1 MSTANW
7 NSVGNAAFAISR
19 FLFGFITLY
28 IRPRFMLLLSFLGAL
43 VMSIAITAI
52 PSSKVV
58 GKPNTIAALCIILWF
73 FEGPLWPLIYALGLR
88 KLGRATKVGA
98 ALITAG
104 AFGGAVSPWFIYAA
118 TEDGMN
124 VRRAFF
130 LLILALALGCLFPVY
145 LCVIPKAREQV
156 DCVGE
161 TEGEQADFGE
171 AALTRMSRVSGNG
184 ISLPQQGMRQRDAH
198 GERRGTVNSLVKVGG
213 SVRRKSKAEVRRI
226 VVGVR
231 GLFGSHSS
239 ESSDDRGGPH
249 ADGPAPSRQI

>member
-1 MSTANW
+1 
-7 NSVGNAAFAISR
+7 
-19 FLFGFITLY
+19 
-28 IRPRFMLLLSFLGAL
+28 
-43 VMSIAITAI
+43 MSIAITAI
-52 PSSKVV
+52 PSSDVV

-104 AFGGAVSPWFIYAA
+104 AFCGAVSPWFMYAA
-118 TEDGMN
+118 TEDGVN

-130 LLILALALGCLFPVY
+130 LPILALALGCLFPVY

-184 ISLPQQGMRQRDAH
+184 IGLPQQGMRQRDAN
-198 GERRGTVNSLVKVGG
+198 RDKRGTVNSLVKVRG
-213 SVRRKSKAEVRRI
+213 SMRRKSKAEVRRI

-239 ESSDDRGGPH
+239 ESSDGRGGPH
-249 ADGPAPSRQI
+249 VDGPAPSRQI

>member
-1 MSTANW
+1 
-7 NSVGNAAFAISR
+7 
-19 FLFGFITLY
+19 
-28 IRPRFMLLLSFLGAL
+28 MLLLSFLGAL

-52 PSSKVV
+52 PSSDVV

-104 AFGGAVSPWFIYAA
+104 ASGGAVSPWFMYAA
-118 TEDGMN
+118 TEDGVN

-130 LLILALALGCLFPVY
+130 LLSLALALGCLFPVY

-171 AALTRMSRVSGNG
+171 AAMTRMSRVSRIGTG
-184 ISLPQQGMRQRDAH
+184 LPQQGMRQSDAH
-198 GERRGTVNSLVKVGG
+198 RDRRGTVNSMMKVGG
-213 SVRRKSKAEVRRI
+213 SVRMKSKAEVRRI

-231 GLFGSHSS
+231 DLFGNHSS
-239 ESSDDRGGPH
+239 ESSDGSGGPH